1 MAGQFIQIISK
12 DERCTYQ
19 NGDSKIYYRRLPASE
34 VTRIEKKWTTKKGRN
49 ARTGEPIIETDLE
62 QFNNDLIDYLIIDW
76 SGIKDAND
84 KDVPCT
90 KDMKLLLPSEVRR
103 ELIDLA
109 GAKAPVQD
117 DEEEEKK
124 TSKSTSDI

>member
-19 NGDSKIYYRRLPASE
+19 NGDSKIFYRRLPASE

-49 ARTGEPIIETDLE
+49 RNGEPIVETDLE
-62 QFNNDLIDYLIIDW
+62 QFNNDLLDYLIVDW
-76 SGIKDAND
+76 AGVKDAND
-84 KDVPCT
+84 RDVPCT
-90 KDMKLLLPSEVRR
+90 KDMKLLLPSEIRR

-109 GAKAPVQD
+109 GAKAPMQE
-117 DEEEEKK
+117 EEEEKK
-124 TSKSTSDI
+124 TSKSTLDT